1 MAVAVERSLVVAA
14 DSAALPRRP
23 APPVPRSTEARGS
36 ARSLTLVVEGEA
48 FELPRRLLTLYSPP
62 WRERL
67 EREPELEREDSQMIL
82 LAVESGALAPPRSAL
97 EREAELP
104 GSADSFRAFLEFL
117 TGREEAVT
125 GDNVMHIL
133 HWARELGIGHLPA
146 LCEEFL
152 LLRPPAHL
160 GPEELLE
167 ISTVHD
173 MPLVYAKA
181 VEELSHG
188 LVSGVHIPSLHAAKD
203 QSDAAPLVFQS
214 ESIRS
219 EIVQAHLSKGFLRS
233 EAESHRRQR
242 FADYS
247 ALDERRQRARLLW
260 KARLP
265 KPDAPPPEVDWKE
278 LQTVWPHHS
287 LRGDDWAVV
296 PRELQPTMPL
306 VSRGI
311 AAQSAGATGS
321 RHERRRLAGSGKAV
335 LSARG

>member
-67 EREPELEREDSQMIL
+67 EREPELER
-82 LAVESGALAPPRSAL
+82 
-97 EREAELP
+97 AELP